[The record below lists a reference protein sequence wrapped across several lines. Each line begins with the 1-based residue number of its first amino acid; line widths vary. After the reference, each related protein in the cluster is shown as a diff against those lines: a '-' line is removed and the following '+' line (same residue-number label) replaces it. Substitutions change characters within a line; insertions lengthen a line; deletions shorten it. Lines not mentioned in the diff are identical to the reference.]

1 MASELVVTL
10 TDDNFQNEVIESNV
24 PVLVD
29 FWAVWCGPCRAIA
42 PVIEELAAQYGDK
55 VKIGKMNIDEHR
67 NVPGQFRITSIPT
80 LLLFKGGEVVQQL
93 VGARP
98 KKDFEAAINSAL

>member
-1 MASELVVTL
+1 MASDQVLTL
-10 TDDNFQNEVIESNV
+10 TDDNFQNEVIESDV

-29 FWAVWCGPCRAIA
+29 FWAVWCGPCRAIS
-42 PVIEELAAQYGDK
+42 PVIEELAAQYGEK
-55 VKIGKMNIDEHR
+55 VKIGKMNIDENR

-98 KKDFEAAINSAL
+98 KKDFEAAINAAL

>member
-1 MASELVVTL
+1 MASDQVLTL
-10 TDDNFQNEVIESNV
+10 TDDNFQTQVIESDV

-29 FWAVWCGPCRAIA
+29 FWAVWCGPCRAIS
-42 PVIEELAAQYGDK
+42 PVIEELATQYGEK
-55 VKIGKMNIDEHR
+55 VKIGKMNIDENR

-98 KKDFEAAINSAL
+98 KKDFEAAINAAL

>member
-1 MASELVVTL
+1 MASDQVLTL
-10 TDDNFQNEVIESNV
+10 TDGNFQSEVVDSDL

-29 FWAVWCGPCRAIA
+29 FWAVWCGPCRAIS
-42 PVIEELAAQYGDK
+42 PVIEELASEYDGK
-55 VKIGKMNIDEHR
+55 VKIGKMNIDE
-67 NVPGQFRITSIPT
+67 NPGVPSQYRITSIPT

-98 KKDFEAAINSAL
+98 KKDFEAALNTVL